1 MSQQTF
7 IGNALYGAATSP
19 APSVA
24 LIAALAACALLA
36 AGCALLGRQL
46 RRTRRDLAQATAQC
60 EALQSDGAQVRLERL
75 KALLS
80 GVLPVWLQHMG
91 SARLQTEE
99 AITQLVHSFASITT
113 QFELAG
119 FKVAAGARSGDA
131 TTISLLTLCE
141 RELTPLITVMAKL
154 LAGKGQMTDSVHDL
168 SGATARL
175 QGLASSI
182 SHIAAQTN
190 LLAINA
196 AIEAARAG
204 DSGRGFAV
212 IAKEIRSLSNDSA
225 RIGKQVTEG
234 IAQVSSI
241 MKVTV
246 EVATNASRHDKSALE
261 LSGHVVEDVLSH
273 VRELGSHADQMRTQ
287 GSVIRGDI
295 EQLMV
300 NLQFQ
305 DRVSQIMQV
314 IDTDMQRMHDTAGAD
329 QAAPAPGE
337 WLQELEGHYTM
348 DDQRRHQS
356 ANEPEFAEPPAQQ
369 AASVDFF

>member
-1 MSQQTF
+1 MSQQTV
-7 IGNALYGAATSP
+7 IDIALRSAAASP
-19 APSVA
+19 MPSVA
-24 LIAALAACALLA
+24 LMAALAACVLLA
-36 AGCALLGRQL
+36 AGGAWLISQL
-46 RRTRRDLAQATAQC
+46 QRTRRELAHATSQC
-60 EALQSDGAQVRLERL
+60 EALQTDGGAAQLERL
-75 KALLS
+75 KELLS
-80 GVLPVWLQHMG
+80 GVLPVWLRHVG

-99 AITQLVHSFASITT
+99 AITQLVQRFASITT

-119 FKVAAGARSGDA
+119 FKGVAGTGAEDN
-131 TTISLLTLCE
+131 TTMSLLTLCE
-141 RELTPLITVMAKL
+141 RELSPLISVMAKL
-154 LAGKGQMTDSVHDL
+154 LTGKDEMADSVHDL
-168 SGATARL
+168 SGATAEL
-175 QGLASSI
+175 QALASSI

-204 DSGRGFAV
+204 DTGRGFAV

-246 EVATNASRHDKSALE
+246 DAAINASRHDKSALE
-261 LSGHVVEDVLSH
+261 LSGLVVEDVLSH
-273 VRELGSHADQMRTQ
+273 VRELGSQADRMRSQ
-287 GSVIRGDI
+287 GNIIRGDI

-305 DRVSQIMQV
+305 DRVSQIMTV
-314 IDTDMQRMHDTAGAD
+314 IDTDMQRMQGTACGADTAPP
-329 QAAPAPGE
+329 PAE
-337 WLQELEGHYTM
+337 WLQSLEGEYTM
-348 DDQRRHQS
+348 DDQRCHQS

-369 AASVDFF
+369 SASVDFF